1 MRRIVCAA
9 MILAGCLAAT
19 ALAVAPCPQPAVAE
33 LVGYLKNN
41 HQSPEEYVIGKFTDH
56 DVVILGEFHRIKHDQ
71 ELIQRLIPLLHK
83 NGVYTL
89 GWEFARAADQPLI
102 DSLLAAPVWDET
114 QGRRILFQDGLW
126 GYREYLDILKAA
138 WAFNATLAKGQRPF
152 RIIGV
157 SCDWDFSLFKTQ
169 EDRDNPELRRQAFH
183 GCTEANY
190 ADNIL
195 AQVKR
200 GDKVLVH
207 CGMHHAFT
215 RYRQP
220 VVDTMGNFIRF
231 IPDTRM
237 GEVLH
242 QQLGA
247 RVFCICLH
255 SPWYL
260 KYIGTMFCRPV
271 NGMIDSVM
279 AVAGPSV
286 YPCGFDVVG
295 TPFGC
300 LGDTASAYKAG
311 YPDFTL
317 ADFCDGYIF
326 QKPFGAYEVT
336 AWIDDFVNEANVAEA
351 RANHYNLWYRDK
363 KVEDFKTS
371 MDRQIERELWW
382 YRYLSGS
389 IDK

>member
-1 MRRIVCAA
+1 MGRIICAA
-9 MILAGCLAAT
+9 LIVGGCLTATTPAAS
-19 ALAVAPCPQPAVAE
+19 PCPHPTIAE
-33 LVGYLKNN
+33 LVDYLKTR
-41 HQSPEEYVIGKFTDH
+41 HQSPEEYVIGKFADH

-71 ELIQRLIPLLHK
+71 ELVQRLIPLLHK
-83 NGVYTL
+83 NGIFTL
-89 GWEFARAADQPLI
+89 GWEFARTVDQPLI
-102 DSLLAAPVWDET
+102 DSMLTAPVWDEAL
-114 QGRRILFQDGLW
+114 GRRILFLDGVW
-126 GYREYLDILKAA
+126 GYREYLDILRAA
-138 WAFNATLAKGQRPF
+138 WAFNATLAKGQQPF
-152 RIIGV
+152 RIIGI
-157 SCDWDFSLFKTQ
+157 SCDWDFSLFKTR
-169 EDRDNPELRRQAFH
+169 EDRDNPELRRRAFH

-190 ADNIL
+190 ADHVL
-195 AQVKR
+195 RQVEQ
-200 GDKVLVH
+200 GNKVLVQ

-220 VVDTMGNFIRF
+220 VVDTMGTFIRF

-237 GEVLH
+237 GEVLQ

-255 SPWYL
+255 QAWSARYF
-260 KYIGTMFCRPV
+260 GSMFCRPV

-279 AVAGPSV
+279 AAAGPGV

-326 QKPFGAYEVT
+326 QKPFGAYEVDS
-336 AWIDDFVNEANVAEA
+336 WIDDFVNDTNIVDA
-351 RANHYNLWYRDK
+351 RATHYNLWYRDK
-363 KVEDFKTS
+363 KVEDFKSS
-371 MDRQIERELWW
+371 MNRQLERELWW
-382 YRYLSGS
+382 YRHLGGTA
-389 IDK
+389 DQ

>member
-9 MILAGCLAAT
+9 MMLAGCLAAT
-19 ALAVAPCPQPAVAE
+19 ALAVAPCPQPTVAE

-41 HQSPEEYVIGKFTDH
+41 HQSPEEYVINKFADH

-71 ELIQRLIPLLHK
+71 ELIQRLIPLLYE
-83 NGVYTL
+83 NGVYVL
-89 GWEFARAADQPLI
+89 GWEFARSVDQPLI
-102 DSLLAAPVWDET
+102 DSLLAAPAWDDT
-114 QGRRILFQDGLW
+114 LGRRILFLGAVW
-126 GYREYLDILKAA
+126 GYREYLDVLKAA
-138 WAFNATLAKGQRPF
+138 WAFNATLTKGQRPF

-157 SCDWDFSLFKTQ
+157 SCDWDFSLFKTP
-169 EDRDNPELRRQAFH
+169 EDRDNPELRQRAFH

-195 AQVKR
+195 AQTKQ

-207 CGMHHAFT
+207 CGIHHAFT

-220 VVDTMGNFIRF
+220 MVDAVGAFQGFIL
-231 IPDTRM
+231 DTRL
-237 GEVLH
+237 GEVLY

-255 SPWYL
+255 YAWSL
-260 KYIGTMFCRPV
+260 KDSGSAYCRPV
-271 NGMIDSVM
+271 NGIIDSVM
-279 AVAGPSV
+279 ALAGAGV

-300 LGDTASAYKAG
+300 LGDTASVYKAG

-326 QKPFGAYEVT
+326 QKPFRAYEVT

-351 RANHYNLWYRDK
+351 CANHYNLWYRDK
-363 KVEDFKTS
+363 KVDDFEKS
-371 MDRQIERELWW
+371 MNRQLERELWW
-382 YRYLSGS
+382 YRYLGG
-389 IDK
+389 KPGE